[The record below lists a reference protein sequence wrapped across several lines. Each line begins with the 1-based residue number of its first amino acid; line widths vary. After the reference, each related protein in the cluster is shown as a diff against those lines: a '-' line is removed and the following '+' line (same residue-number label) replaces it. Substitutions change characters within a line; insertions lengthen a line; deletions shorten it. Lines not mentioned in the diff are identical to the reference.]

1 MITIE
6 QLNQWQDLVRS
17 KNNAPIHFE
26 SFKQECREN
35 GLEPVMEYLINNNIV
50 ARMKDG
56 NMWVNWSSNKY
67 YPEATFINLKS
78 ELTNGTRKPTLEE
91 RVEIIEQWIKE
102 HSN

>member
-6 QLNQWQDLVRS
+6 DLNRWQDLVRA

-56 NMWVNWSSNKY
+56 NTFVCWSSNKY
-67 YPEATFINLKS
+67 YPDSTFINLKA

-91 RVEIIEQWIKE
+91 RVEIIEEWIKE